1 MRTKSLFVDEIS
13 VESANTVV
21 KGLIA
26 DHFKVFGSDFVGGP
40 ETVQLEDA
48 LSVLKVLN
56 WMYTNGS
63 MLTNQGLKLFL
74 KTSVEQI
81 QEFDILT
88 ALKTEL
94 D

>member
-40 ETVQLEDA
+40 ETV
-48 LSVLKVLN
+48 
-56 WMYTNGS
+56 
-63 MLTNQGLKLFL
+63 
-74 KTSVEQI
+74 
-81 QEFDILT
+81 
-88 ALKTEL
+88 
-94 D
+94 